1 MCVIASTHQFPER
14 GSNHIGQSDKTQQ
27 SLQVCLNHELEE
39 ATDRLTKTPV
49 RVHFKKLFTH
59 KQVTTSKL
67 FNSYVLSA
75 GSRWSSIAAFLLVTQ
90 IARSLVNTVC
100 KQSNYSVVIT
110 TSYNSGPYIYEA
122 SV

>member
-1 MCVIASTHQFPER
+1 MS
-14 GSNHIGQSDKTQQ
+14 QS
-27 SLQVCLNHELEE
+27 ELEE
-39 ATDRLTKTPV
+39 ASDRLTKTPV

-90 IARSLVNTVC
+90 IARSLVNIVC

-110 TSYNSGPYIYEA
+110 TIYNRGPYVYA
-122 SV
+122 QSLKPLFKVNAL